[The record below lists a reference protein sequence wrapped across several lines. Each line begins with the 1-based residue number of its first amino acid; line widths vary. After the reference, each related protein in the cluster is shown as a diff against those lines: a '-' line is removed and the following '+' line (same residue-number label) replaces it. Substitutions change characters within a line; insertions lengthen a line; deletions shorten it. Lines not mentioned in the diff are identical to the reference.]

1 MDRYINEALKVYEQ
15 RQKSYLNKAER
26 GGNAAG
32 ALNQGRTIKT
42 PPGNKQFFATIQG
55 KQVKA
60 SPYQIREWNKNTTEE
75 QRNDPN
81 FLPEYAK
88 TIISQGGRSTASI
101 MREQGKVWNQKLRR
115 YVDGPKKT
123 EAPKTT
129 TGATTKPK
137 TGTTAK
143 PTTGAGPTT
152 YQKPV
157 NEMSNEERA
166 KLKIG
171 DITPSGTIE
180 AIGSGGSTIRFKKP
194 TTSPT
199 TKPTAK
205 PKTTTPKPKPAT
217 PKAKPAAKPKTNT
230 KKETPAAKPE
240 AKPKTKPATGGFV
253 TEDMLETKSQPT
265 IKALQIR
272 NERLYVT
279 GEITKSDYLL
289 TRLRIERVAKAKKI
303 GYKGALPDPDEV
315 DVVSCPTA
323 DQTKEGQA
331 TTARLPTHNTPRST
345 RTDHPLRDYYSFG
358 TQELQSGPLSNAK
371 LRKSLLKLR
380 KERFQYEERLR
391 DDSDPIKRV
400 EPKHTGEGS
409 NYVGA
414 HGRKLGGRKEALAA
428 AATGRETTNRGV
440 KRRNNSSGSG
450 LSIADR
456 LRRDKE

>member
-32 ALNQGRTIKT
+32 ALNQGRTSTFK
-42 PPGNKQFFATIQG
+42 PGNKVYNATIQG
-55 KQVKA
+55 KLVRATPQ
-60 SPYQIREWNKNTTEE
+60 QIKQWNANTTEE

-81 FLPEYAK
+81 FLPDYAK

-115 YVDGPKKT
+115 YVDAPKPTTGSKT

-129 TGATTKPK
+129 TSA
-137 TGTTAK
+137 
-143 PTTGAGPTT
+143 
-152 YQKPV
+152 
-157 NEMSNEERA
+157 
-166 KLKIG
+166 
-171 DITPSGTIE
+171 
-180 AIGSGGSTIRFKKP
+180 
-194 TTSPT
+194 
-199 TKPTAK
+199 
-205 PKTTTPKPKPAT
+205 TTTPKPAPGQTTVGSNTGKKVWNPKTNTYDTVKETPKTKPKTST
-217 PKAKPAAKPKTNT
+217 PKAKPAAKPKTNK
-230 KKETPAAKPE
+230 KKETPA

-272 NERLYVT
+272 NERLYAT

-289 TRLRIERVAKAKKI
+289 TRLRIERVAKAKK
-303 GYKGALPDPDEV
+303 GALPQGSLVSEPDPN
-315 DVVSCPTA
+315 
-323 DQTKEGQA
+323 QTKEGQA
-331 TTARLPTHNTPRST
+331 TQERI
-345 RTDHPLRDYYSFG
+345 RDRREGERGRANF
-358 TQELQSGPLSNAK
+358 QKLSNSKFSDVYDEESKAPYNPK
-371 LRKSLLKLR
+371 KALLKLR

-391 DDSDPIKRV
+391 DDSDPIKPV
-400 EPKHTGEGS
+400 EPKNTGEGS

-414 HGRKLGGRKEALAA
+414 HGAKLGGRDAALAA
-428 AATGRETTNRGV
+428 AATGKETTIRGV
-440 KRRNNSSGSG
+440 RRRNNSSGPG

>member
-32 ALNQGRTIKT
+32 ALNQGQTIKT

-81 FLPEYAK
+81 YFPEFAK
-88 TIISQGGRSTASI
+88 TIISQGGKSTASI

-115 YVDGPKKT
+115 YVDAPKKT

-129 TGATTKPK
+129 TSASTKPK
-137 TGTTAK
+137 TEPGKTTVGSN
-143 PTTGAGPTT
+143 TGKKVWNPKTNT
-152 YQKPV
+152 YDTVK
-157 NEMSNEERA
+157 E
-166 KLKIG
+166 
-171 DITPSGTIE
+171 TPKT
-180 AIGSGGSTIRFKKP
+180 
-194 TTSPT
+194 
-199 TKPTAK
+199 K
-205 PKTTTPKPKPAT
+205 PKTTT

-253 TEDMLETKSQPT
+253 TEDMLKSQPT

-272 NERLYVT
+272 NERLYAT

-289 TRLRIERVAKAKKI
+289 TRLRIERVAK
-303 GYKGALPDPDEV
+303 
-315 DVVSCPTA
+315 
-323 DQTKEGQA
+323 
-331 TTARLPTHNTPRST
+331 
-345 RTDHPLRDYYSFG
+345 
-358 TQELQSGPLSNAK
+358 
-371 LRKSLLKLR
+371 
-380 KERFQYEERLR
+380 RFQYEERLR
-391 DDSDPIKRV
+391 DDSDPIKPV
-400 EPKHTGEGS
+400 EPKNTGEGS
-409 NYVGA
+409 NYVGS

-428 AATGRETTNRGV
+428 AATGKETTNRGV
-440 KRRNNSSGSG
+440 KRRNNSSGPG

-456 LRRDKE
+456 LQRDKE

>member
-32 ALNQGRTIKT
+32 ALNQGQTIKT

-81 FLPEYAK
+81 YFPEFAK
-88 TIISQGGRSTASI
+88 TIVSQGGKSTAQI

-129 TGATTKPK
+129 TGATTEPK
-137 TGTTAK
+137 TEPGKTIVGSN
-143 PTTGAGPTT
+143 TGKKVWNPKTNT
-152 YQKPV
+152 YDTVK
-157 NEMSNEERA
+157 E
-166 KLKIG
+166 
-171 DITPSGTIE
+171 TP
-180 AIGSGGSTIRFKKP
+180 K
-194 TTSPT
+194 

-230 KKETPAAKPE
+230 KKETPE

-289 TRLRIERVAKAKKI
+289 TRLRIERIAKAKKI

-400 EPKHTGEGS
+400 EPLHTGEGS
-409 NYVGA
+409 SYVGA
-414 HGRKLGGRKEALAA
+414 HGAKLGDRKNAEAA
-428 AATGRETTNRGV
+428 AATGKETTIRGV

>member
-32 ALNQGRTIKT
+32 ALNQGRTSTFK
-42 PPGNKQFFATIQG
+42 PGNKVYNATIQG
-55 KQVKA
+55 KLVRATPQ
-60 SPYQIREWNKNTTEE
+60 QIKQWNANTTEE

-81 FLPEYAK
+81 FLPDYAK
-88 TIISQGGRSTASI
+88 QIISQGGRSTASI

-115 YVDGPKKT
+115 YVDAPKKT

-129 TGATTKPK
+129 TGATTTPKPAPGQTTVGSNTGKKVWNPK
-137 TGTTAK
+137 TNTYDTVKETPKTK
-143 PTTGAGPTT
+143 PTT
-152 YQKPV
+152 
-157 NEMSNEERA
+157 
-166 KLKIG
+166 
-171 DITPSGTIE
+171 
-180 AIGSGGSTIRFKKP
+180 
-194 TTSPT
+194 
-199 TKPTAK
+199 K
-205 PKTTTPKPKPAT
+205 PKTTTPKAKPAT

-230 KKETPAAKPE
+230 KKETSTAKPE

-272 NERLYVT
+272 NERLYAT

-289 TRLRIERVAKAKKI
+289 TRLRIERIAKAN
-303 GYKGALPDPDEV
+303 KGALPQGSGVSEPDP
-315 DVVSCPTA
+315 

-331 TTARLPTHNTPRST
+331 TQARI
-345 RTDHPLRDYYSFG
+345 RDRREGERGRANF
-358 TQELQSGPLSNAK
+358 QKLSNSKFSDVYDEESKAPYNPK
-371 LRKSLLKLR
+371 KALLKLR

-391 DDSDPIKRV
+391 DDSDPITPVK
-400 EPKHTGEGS
+400 PLHTGEGS
-409 NYVGA
+409 KYVGS
-414 HGRKLGGRKEALAA
+414 HGRKLGDRKNAEAA
-428 AATGRETTNRGV
+428 AATGKETTNRGV
-440 KRRNNSSGSG
+440 KRRNNSSGPG